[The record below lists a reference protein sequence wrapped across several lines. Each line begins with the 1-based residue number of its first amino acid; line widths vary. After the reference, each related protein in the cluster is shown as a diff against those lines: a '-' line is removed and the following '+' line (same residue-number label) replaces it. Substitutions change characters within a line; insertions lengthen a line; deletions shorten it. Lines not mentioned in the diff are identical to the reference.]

1 MLQIDYES
9 EDFAPG
15 AAVTNGSN
23 SLALTWDDL
32 LWAAM
37 TVGRPNRQYV
47 FQHGAAS
54 WYEALFRL
62 SLVRMSLEQ
71 AGPAGRRLRRTQA
84 ARTLDPS
91 EKGAVNYFLGLAVAK
106 LFADKC
112 LDAPWLLHLDVFR
125 PQLNAQ
131 LAGRSRPDLIGQ
143 TRAGDWIALECKGRL
158 SQPSAGAKLRA
169 KEQAERVISV
179 SGAVPAV
186 NAGCIAF
193 FRNDV
198 LQFFWRDPTPEPARI
213 KHPIAVEVPADSWQ
227 FYYDPILALFEER
240 TPTQTDRGNDLVT
253 VVDERL
259 DVTVSIDETVLR
271 LLRARQW
278 AEAKAFASAVRVE
291 HKDPAL
297 RGDGLRV
304 VAGETWLKPFED
316 EGANRL

>member
-9 EDFAPG
+9 EDFGTGTGVASG
-15 AAVTNGSN
+15 TGVLTV
-23 SLALTWDDL
+23 TWDDL

-47 FQHGAAS
+47 FRHGAAS
-54 WYEALFRL
+54 WYELLFRL

-71 AGPAGRRLRRTQA
+71 AGPGGRRLRRTQA

-131 LAGRSRPDLIGQ
+131 LAGRSRPDLVGQ
-143 TRAGDWIALECKGRL
+143 TRAGDWIALECKGRT
-158 SQPSAGAKLRA
+158 SQPSANAKQRA
-169 KEQAERVISV
+169 KEQAERVTTINGTAPS
-179 SGAVPAV
+179 V

-193 FRNDV
+193 FKNDV
-198 LQFFWRDPTPEPARI
+198 LQFFWRDPTPDPTRVE
-213 KHPIAVEVPADSWQ
+213 HPIVVDVLEDSWR
-227 FYYDPILALFEER
+227 FYYKPVVALFSEAMPKR
-240 TPTQTDRGNDLVT
+240 NDVGEGLVT

-259 DVTVSIDETVLR
+259 DVTLSIDAAVLR
-271 LLRARQW
+271 LLWAEQW
-278 AEAKAFASAVRVE
+278 AVARAVASAAKAKHEDSAVR
-291 HKDPAL
+291 A
-297 RGDGLRV
+297 DGLRV
-304 VAGETWLKPFED
+304 IAGQTWLKPFED
-316 EGANRL
+316 EGADRR